1 MGNTCTS
8 NGYYSFWINNYV
20 LFYVSAVCMSYIKM
34 IKGGSNEWRSSY
46 LIDVYG
52 RGTFPN
58 VLEQGPSCRENALLF
73 YKEG

>member
-1 MGNTCTS
+1 
-8 NGYYSFWINNYV
+8 
-20 LFYVSAVCMSYIKM
+20 M

-46 LIDVYG
+46 LINVYG